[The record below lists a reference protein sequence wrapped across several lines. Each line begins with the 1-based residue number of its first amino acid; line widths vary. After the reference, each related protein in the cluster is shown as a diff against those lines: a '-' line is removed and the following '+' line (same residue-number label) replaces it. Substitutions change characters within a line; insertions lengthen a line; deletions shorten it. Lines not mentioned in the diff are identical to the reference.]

1 MATIRQKGPEQW
13 HAQVRRTGWPPITE
27 TKRTRDLTVFLYQRM
42 GDYCIGMISSR
53 W

>member
-1 MATIRQKGPEQW
+1 MPGNIERAGSSPRSN
-13 HAQVRRTGWPPITE
+13 
-27 TKRTRDLTVFLYQRM
+27 DLTAFLYQRM

>member
-1 MATIRQKGPEQW
+1 VWSRGRSAAKTLDL
-13 HAQVRRTGWPPITE
+13 A
-27 TKRTRDLTVFLYQRM
+27 DLTVFLYQRM

>member
-1 MATIRQKGPEQW
+1 VTDKTKKIENPAATFSKPLDVVKDGDLS
-13 HAQVRRTGWPPITE
+13 
-27 TKRTRDLTVFLYQRM
+27 DLTVFLYQRM